1 MDTKI
6 NSHRNKT
13 PKASPWLSYSLIGIA
28 IAYIC
33 IFILLPLLCIFAE
46 AFKEG
51 YRVYFA
57 SFLDPD
63 AISAIKLTL
72 FVTIIVVPINM
83 LFGLAAAWAITKYDF
98 RFKSIL
104 LSLIDL
110 PFAVSPVVSGLIYI
124 LLFGAGGWFYPYLE
138 AANIK
143 IVFAT
148 PAIVLVTLFVTSP
161 LVAREII
168 PLMQSQSSDE
178 ELAALTLG
186 ASGWQIFWRVTL
198 PNIKWALFYGVVLCN
213 ARAMG
218 EFGAVAVV
226 SGSIRG
232 ETNTMPLYIEI
243 LYNEY
248 HSAAAFSIASALAL
262 IALVTLV
269 IKSVIEWNQRR
280 ILTQA
285 EE

>member
-1 MDTKI
+1 MQAPIRQTSKKG
-6 NSHRNKT
+6 NARSA
-13 PKASPWLSYSLIGIA
+13 PAS
-28 IAYIC
+28 AYVLVTVALLYLG
-33 IFILLPLLCIFAE
+33 IFIFLPLLCIFAE

-51 YRVYFA
+51 WKTYVA
-57 SFLDPD
+57 SFVNPD
-63 AISAIKLTL
+63 ALSAIWLTL
-72 FVTIIVVPINM
+72 FVTAIVVPVNM
-83 LFGLAAAWAITKYDF
+83 IFGIAAAWAITKYEF
-98 RFKSIL
+98 RFKSVL

-124 LLFGAGGWFYPYLE
+124 LLFGASGWFQPILQ
-138 AANIK
+138 ATGIN

-148 PAIVLVTLFVTSP
+148 PGIVLVTLFVTFP
-161 LVAREII
+161 LVARELI
-168 PLMQSQSSDE
+168 PLMQSQGSDE

-232 ETNTMPLYIEI
+232 QTNTMPLYIEI

-248 HSAAAFSIASALAL
+248 HSSAAFAIASALAL
-262 IALVTLV
+262 IALITLMV
-269 IKSVIEWNQRR
+269 KAVIEWKQHDRQ
-280 ILTQA
+280 TVK
-285 EE
+285 